1 MNMGDLLALC
11 GIALA
16 AIVLTLTLKKESPAI
31 AFLLALTA
39 GLVIL
44 FRVFSGMGGAVREIT
59 QVFAQGGMSETL
71 YLPVIKTV
79 GVAVVVRVMGALSRD
94 AGQSALAAK
103 LEIAGS
109 VLAIALCMPLLQQV
123 LSLIEEWI

>member
-44 FRVFSGMGGAVREIT
+44 FRVFSEMGGAVREIT

>member
-1 MNMGDLLALC
+1 MGDLLALC

-44 FRVFSGMGGAVREIT
+44 FRVFSEMGGAVQQIT

-71 YLPVIKTV
+71 YLPVVKTV

>member
-1 MNMGDLLALC
+1 MGDLLALC

-44 FRVFSGMGGAVREIT
+44 FRVFSAMGGAVQELT
-59 QVFAQGGMSETL
+59 QVFAQGGMNQSL
-71 YLPVIKTV
+71 YLPVVKTV
-79 GVAVVVRVMGALSRD
+79 GVAVVVRVMSALSRD

>member
-1 MNMGDLLALC
+1 MGDLLALC

-44 FRVFSGMGGAVREIT
+44 IRVFSGMGGAVREIT

>member
-1 MNMGDLLALC
+1 MGDLLALC